1 MIWKCAQIDQNPSK
15 YFSTNYQSLKFCLKK
30 LRFWAKTTKSKVEM
44 CCNRLD
50 VFVPET
56 DKMMSVQVYT
66 FRYRVH
72 IQRPNGLAVKA
83 SGIRVY
89 DLWDL
94 GSIPE
99 KVIFLKFWISLPM
112 IFSHVLG
119 HIYTHLGC
127 YYHNYL
133 GLVGVGV
140 GLMTLRLLV
149 RSHVGRITDL
159 INPWGELK
167 WVRLEQWR
175 S

>member
-1 MIWKCAQIDQNPSK
+1 MRANWSGPFKILWYKLPEFQNVFENFGDFEQK
-15 YFSTNYQSLKFCLKK
+15 RQ
-30 LRFWAKTTKSKVEM
+30 SKVEM

-66 FRYRVH
+66 FKYCVH
-72 IQRPNGLAVKA
+72 RQRPNGLAVKA
-83 SGIRVY
+83 FGIRVH

-99 KVIFLKFWISLPM
+99 KVIFLKFWISSPLM
-112 IFSHVLG
+112 FSCVLG
-119 HIYTHLGC
+119 HIYTHF
-127 YYHNYL
+127 YWNNPNHL

-140 GLMTLRLLV
+140 GLLTVRFTV

-167 WVRLEQWR
+167 WVRLGQWR